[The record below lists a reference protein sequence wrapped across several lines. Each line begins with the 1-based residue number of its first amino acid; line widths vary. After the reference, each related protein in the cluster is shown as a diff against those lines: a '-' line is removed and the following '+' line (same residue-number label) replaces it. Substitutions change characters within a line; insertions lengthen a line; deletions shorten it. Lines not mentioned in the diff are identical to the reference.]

1 VTTNR
6 ASLSRARASN
16 ARSNGERIFTGRYR
30 NPLAVDGG
38 EPIRI
43 ESFPHWPSFSNEE
56 IRAAVAVLQS
66 GKVNYWTGEECQQ
79 FEKEYAMFTGSEHA
93 IAVCNGTVSLELAL
107 YAMEIGPGDEVI
119 VPSRTFIASA
129 SSVIMRGATPV
140 IVDIDRD
147 SQTLTADTIRPALT
161 PRTKAVIAVH
171 LAGWPCDMDPILI
184 LGKEHGFRVIEDCAQ
199 ALGAAYK
206 DRTVGSIGHIGSFS
220 FCQDKIMTTGGEG
233 GMLTT
238 DDIQMWERS
247 WSFKDHG
254 KNFHK
259 VRCREK
265 EVGFNFVH
273 DCFGTNW
280 RLTEMQASIG
290 RVLLRKIA
298 DQVEKRRSN
307 AAILSQLFARIP
319 SLRVTIPPLDV
330 HHSYYKYY
338 VFLCPEMLRPNWDQ
352 KRVIKAISAEGVPC
366 FSGTCSEIYLETAF
380 PNALRPPER
389 LPIARELGETSL
401 MFLVHPT
408 LGEREMVET
417 YNAVEKVMEA
427 ATI

>member
-1 VTTNR
+1 M
-6 ASLSRARASN
+6 
-16 ARSNGERIFTGRYR
+16 G
-30 NPLAVDGG
+30 
-38 EPIRI
+38 
-43 ESFPHWPSFSNEE
+43 
-56 IRAAVAVLQS
+56 
-66 GKVNYWTGEECQQ
+66 
-79 FEKEYAMFTGSEHA
+79 
-93 IAVCNGTVSLELAL
+93 
-107 YAMEIGPGDEVI
+107 IGPGDEVI

-147 SQTLTADTIRPALT
+147 SQTLTAATIRPALT

-184 LGKEHGFRVIEDCAQ
+184 LGKEHGFRVVEDCAQ
-199 ALGAAYK
+199 AHGAAYK
-206 DRTVGSIGHIGSFS
+206 DRLVGSIGHIGSFS

-238 DDIQMWERS
+238 DDTRMWERS
-247 WSFKDHG
+247 WSYKDHG

-259 VRCREK
+259 VRRHENV
-265 EVGFNFVH
+265 VGFNLVH

-280 RLTEMQASIG
+280 RLTEIQASIG

-307 AAILSQLFARIP
+307 AAILSKSFARIP
-319 SLRVTIPPLDV
+319 SLRVTTPPLDV

-338 VFLCPEMLRPNWDQ
+338 VFLRPEMLRPSWDQ
-352 KRVIKAISAEGVPC
+352 KRVIKAISAEGIPC
-366 FSGTCSEIYLETAF
+366 FSGTCSEIYLEAAF
-380 PNALRPPER
+380 PNALRPPEP

>member
-1 VTTNR
+1 MATDRIT
-6 ASLSRARASN
+6 LSDALTSN
-16 ARSNGERIFTGRYR
+16 AQSKRDRIITRALR
-30 NPLAVDGG
+30 RPLAVDGG
-38 EPIRI
+38 EPVRT
-43 ESFPHWPSFSNEE
+43 ESFPHWPSFSNDE
-56 IRAAVAVLQS
+56 ITAVVSVLQS

-107 YAMEIGPGDEVI
+107 YAMGIGPGDEVI

-140 IVDIDRD
+140 IVDIDRN
-147 SQTLTADTIRPALT
+147 SQTLTAATIRPALT

-171 LAGWPCDMDPILI
+171 LAGWPCDMDPILM
-184 LGKEHGFRVIEDCAQ
+184 LGKEHGFKVIEDCAQ
-199 ALGAAYK
+199 AHGAAYK
-206 DRTVGSIGHIGSFS
+206 ARRVGSIGRVGSFS

-238 DDIQMWERS
+238 DDQAVWERS
-247 WSFKDHG
+247 LSFKDHG

-259 VRCREK
+259 VRRHQNAL
-265 EVGFNFVH
+265 VFNWVH
-273 DCFGTNW
+273 DCFGTNL

-298 DQVEKRRSN
+298 DQVKTRRSN
-307 AAILSQLFARIP
+307 ATILTECFTGIP
-319 SLRVTIPPLDV
+319 SLRVTIPPTEID
-330 HHSYYKYY
+330 HSYYKYY
-338 VFLCPEMLRPNWDQ
+338 VFLRPEMLRSNWDQ
-352 KRVIKAISAEGVPC
+352 KRIIKAIVAEGIPC
-366 FSGTCSEIYLETAF
+366 SSGACSEIYLEAAF
-380 PNALRPPER
+380 PKALRPPEA
-389 LPIARELGETSL
+389 LPVARELGKTSL

-408 LGEREMVET
+408 LGEREMTET
-417 YNAVEKVMEA
+417 CRAVEKVMKV